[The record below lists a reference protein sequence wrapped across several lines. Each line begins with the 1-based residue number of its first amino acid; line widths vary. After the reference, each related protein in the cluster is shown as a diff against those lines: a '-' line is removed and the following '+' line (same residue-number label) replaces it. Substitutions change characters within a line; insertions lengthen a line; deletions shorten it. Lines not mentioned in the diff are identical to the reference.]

1 MLHIVQLFPLCISS
15 VYTYILHFLFYIDYI
30 KYTDSN
36 SNFDFFAFQEPSED
50 LISQELTNP
59 PEAIRE
65 EVVETQHSNPVE
77 NVVTTGTGNNQ
88 NIISESV
95 DVVVADDEKFRE
107 INNDNN
113 DSSSTSSSSSSSSSG
128 SDSDEHSDI
137 VQHPNIP
144 AAESGPDPDHPEEEK
159 LESNAGNGND
169 EEEVP
174 DSQEISSNQEIAS

>member
-1 MLHIVQLFPLCISS
+1 MDLGISDVCYMLNMLKIKKRLMSLLILFLIF
-15 VYTYILHFLFYIDYI
+15 V
-30 KYTDSN
+30 
-36 SNFDFFAFQEPSED
+36 FQEPSED

-107 INNDNN
+107 MNNDNN

-159 LESNAGNGND
+159 LESNAGNRND
-169 EEEVP
+169 EEEVL

>member
-1 MLHIVQLFPLCISS
+1 MIF
-15 VYTYILHFLFYIDYI
+15 
-30 KYTDSN
+30 
-36 SNFDFFAFQEPSED
+36 FFAFQEPSED

-65 EVVETQHSNPVE
+65 EIVETQQSNPVE
-77 NVVTTGTGNNQ
+77 NVVTTGNGNNQ

-137 VQHPNIP
+137 VQHLNIP
-144 AAESGPDPDHPEEEK
+144 AAESGPVPDHPEEEK

-169 EEEVP
+169 EKEVP
-174 DSQEISSNQEIAS
+174 DSQEVEEEISSNQEITS